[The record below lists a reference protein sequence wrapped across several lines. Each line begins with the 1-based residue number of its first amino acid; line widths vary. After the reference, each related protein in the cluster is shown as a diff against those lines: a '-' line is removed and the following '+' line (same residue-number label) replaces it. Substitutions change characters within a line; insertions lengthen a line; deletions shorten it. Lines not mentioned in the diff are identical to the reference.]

1 MSIPSSSPRLSAST
15 SSPRFAGRSPIS
27 HVPQPSAGMSAPE
40 DKVMQRAVM
49 DIASARLPLTPIG
62 QGSYTRRYNGRNSGF
77 LAYALGQFHH
87 QRFVTATRRAR
98 RMPARLSRYLRAS
111 CHGGKRSRDRSRR
124 RSGPP
129 DYPRNPLYQSRSVPG
144 TNLLE
149 SAHPPPAQ
157 ALRAQ
162 RRRQIR
168 AYRLG
173 RSPRYHRPPLQG
185 YLDLLPGTDAALA
198 LGMMHVLI
206 AENLVDHDYVNRYT
220 LGFDQLKERVLEY
233 PPRRVAHLTGLSE
246 EAIVGLARDY
256 GTIRPAAIRLNYGM
270 QRHAG
275 GGMAM
280 RTE

>member
-1 MSIPSSSPRLSAST
+1 
-15 SSPRFAGRSPIS
+15 
-27 HVPQPSAGMSAPE
+27 MSAPE
-40 DKVMQRAVM
+40 DNVMQRAVM
-49 DIASARLPLTPIG
+49 DIASARLPLTPIA
-62 QGSYTRRYNGRNSGF
+62 QGSYARRYNGRNSGF

-129 DYPRNPLYQSRSVPG
+129 DYPRNPLYQGLSVPG

-173 RSPRYHRPPLQG
+173 RRPRYHRPRPAQRPSIRALLAIRAALDIGHCPISRVAGHKRQG
-185 YLDLLPGTDAALA
+185 LAAMQGLDLTGGASGT
-198 LGMMHVLI
+198 
-206 AENLVDHDYVNRYT
+206 
-220 LGFDQLKERVLEY
+220 
-233 PPRRVAHLTGLSE
+233 
-246 EAIVGLARDY
+246 
-256 GTIRPAAIRLNYGM
+256 
-270 QRHAG
+270 
-275 GGMAM
+275 
-280 RTE
+280 RTPDLRIMIPSL